1 MTSVATPLDSASPSI
16 DGAPV
21 DAEVVS
27 DGLARQ
33 LPRYR
38 SIAAELARRIAT
50 HELPPGSLMPSES
63 ELASEFDVTRMTV
76 RQALA
81 GLASQGIIERR
92 HGRGTLVVPIK
103 LQRETGRPAGLG
115 EELEARGLKPGSHV
129 LDFGEVRPSPQDRAA
144 LWVGPRG
151 SVFRLRR
158 LRYADGI
165 LIGFQ
170 ETLIPAKFAAGL
182 GAVSFEDESLMR
194 ILRERHGLIASYADL
209 EIEAV
214 GADAEVAAILDVDA
228 GTPLL
233 RCSSVTYLEGGRP
246 LERTIGWFLGSRYS
260 YHIDQE

>member
-1 MTSVATPLDSASPSI
+1 MVMI
-16 DGAPV
+16 QQ
-21 DAEVVS
+21 
-27 DGLARQ
+27 Q

-50 HELPPGSLMPSES
+50 HELAPGSLLPSES

-81 GLASQGIIERR
+81 GLAAQGIIERR

-103 LQRETGRPAGLG
+103 LQRETRRPVGLG
-115 EELEARGLKPGSHV
+115 EELAARGLKPGSHV
-129 LDFGEVRPSPQDRAA
+129 LDFTEVRPTPQDRAV

-151 SVFRLRR
+151 TVFRLRR

-165 LIGFQ
+165 LIGVQ
-170 ETLIPAKFAAGL
+170 ETLIPAKHAGGL
-182 GAVSFEDESLMR
+182 GADSFEDDSLMR
-194 ILRERHGLIASYADL
+194 VLRERHGLIASYADL

-214 GADAEVAAILDVDA
+214 AADTDVAAALDVDP

-233 RCSSVTYLEGGRP
+233 RCTSVTYLEGGRP

-260 YHIDQE
+260 YHIDQDDQGL